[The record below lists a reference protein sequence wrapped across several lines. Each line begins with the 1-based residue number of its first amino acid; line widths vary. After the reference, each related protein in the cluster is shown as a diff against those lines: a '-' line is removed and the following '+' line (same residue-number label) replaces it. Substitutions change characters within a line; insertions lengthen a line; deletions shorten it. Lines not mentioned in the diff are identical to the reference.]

1 MREKEHVVLRRF
13 GVAGLA
19 MGAVVLMAAPAWAHV
34 GITPT
39 SAPKGSD
46 AVLAFT
52 VPDESDT
59 ASTVTVAVFFPT
71 DHPIADALVE
81 PIAGW
86 TAKVEM
92 MHVAKAIKTDSGSV
106 NDAVKSVTWT
116 GGHIVP
122 GDFQQFK
129 VSVGLPSDASS
140 LEFKALQTYSD
151 GTLVSWIEDTPA
163 GGPEPDHPAP
173 VLTLTAA
180 EDATGGT
187 TPTSAGG
194 TGASTPATLPT
205 NVATTS
211 DVNSAKTLSYVAI
224 GVGAVGLILA
234 LGAFA
239 LGRGPRKPAAR

>member
-19 MGAVVLMAAPAWAHV
+19 MGAVFLMAAPAWAHV
-34 GITPT
+34 TIAPS

-52 VPDESDT
+52 VPDESDS
-59 ASTVTVAVFFPT
+59 ASTVKVAIFFPT
-71 DHPIADALVE
+71 DHPIAEALVE

-86 TAKVEM
+86 TAKVDTV
-92 MHVAKAIKTDSGSV
+92 HVAKPIVTDNGSV
-106 NDAVKSVTWT
+106 NEAVKSVTWT

-122 GDFQQFK
+122 GDFQDFK
-129 VSVGLPSDASS
+129 VSVGLPDDASS

-163 GGPEPDHPAP
+163 SGPEPDHPAP

-180 EDATGGT
+180 AAT
-187 TPTSAGG
+187 
-194 TGASTPATLPT
+194 TGSTPAATSTDSTTPATVPT
-205 NVATTS
+205 DVATKS
-211 DVNSAKTLSYVAI
+211 DVNSAKTISYVGI
-224 GVGAVGLILA
+224 GLAAVAFILT
-234 LGAFA
+234 LGAYA

>member
-1 MREKEHVVLRRF
+1 MLRRF

-34 GITPT
+34 TISPT
-39 SAPKGSD
+39 EAPKGSD

-52 VPDESDT
+52 VPDESAT
-59 ASTVTVAVFFPT
+59 ASTTKIEIFFPT
-71 DHPIADALVE
+71 DHPIAEALVE

-86 TAKVEM
+86 TANVTTV
-92 MHVAKAIKTDSGSV
+92 HVAKAIQTDAGSV
-106 NDAVKSVTWT
+106 NEAVKSVTWT

-129 VSVGLPSDASS
+129 VSVGLPDDASS

-151 GTLVSWIEDTPA
+151 GTLVSWIEDPPA
-163 GGPEPDHPAP
+163 PGAAEPDHPAP
-173 VLTLTAA
+173 ILTLTAA
-180 EDATGGT
+180 GDETPAT
-187 TPTSAGG
+187 TPTG
-194 TGASTPATLPT
+194 TGSASTTPATVPS

-211 DVNSAKTLSYVAI
+211 DVDSAKNVSYVAI
-224 GVGAVGLILA
+224 GIGAVGLILA

-239 LGRGPRKPAAR
+239 LGRGPRKPAPR

>member
-1 MREKEHVVLRRF
+1 VLRRF
-13 GVAGLA
+13 GVAGIA
-19 MGAVVLMAAPAWAHV
+19 MGAIVLMAAPAWAHV
-34 GITPT
+34 TISPT

-52 VPDESDT
+52 VPDESDS
-59 ASTVTVAVFFPT
+59 ASTVKIAIFFPT
-71 DHPIADALVE
+71 DHPIAEALVE

-86 TAKVEM
+86 TAKVVM
-92 MHVAKAIKTDSGSV
+92 VHVAKAIQTDDGSV
-106 NDAVKSVTWT
+106 NEAVQSVTWT
-116 GGHIVP
+116 GGHVVP

-129 VSVGLPSDASS
+129 VSVGLPDDAAS

-151 GTLVSWIEDTPA
+151 GTLVSWIEDTVT
-163 GGPEPDHPAP
+163 GQPEPDHPAP
-173 VLTLTAA
+173 VLTLTSGD
-180 EDATGGT
+180 EATGST
-187 TPTSAGG
+187 TP
-194 TGASTPATLPT
+194 ASVSSTTPATVPSD
-205 NVATTS
+205 VATTS

>member
-34 GITPT
+34 SISPT

-46 AVLAFT
+46 AVLGFT
-52 VPDESDT
+52 VPDESDS
-59 ASTVTVAVFFPT
+59 ASTVKVAIFFPT
-71 DHPIADALVE
+71 DHPIAEALVE

-86 TAKVEM
+86 TAKVETV
-92 MHVAKAIKTDSGSV
+92 HVAKAIPTDAGSV
-106 NDAVKSVTWT
+106 NEAVKSVTWT

-122 GDFQQFK
+122 GDFQEFK
-129 VSVGLPSDASS
+129 VSVGLPADASS

-151 GTLVSWIEDTPA
+151 GTLVNWIEDTPA
-163 GGPEPDHPAP
+163 SGPEPDHPAP

-180 EDATGGT
+180 DETGGT
-187 TPTSAGG
+187 TPASTGG
-194 TGASTPATLPT
+194 TASTTPAPLPSD
-205 NVATTS
+205 VATTS
-211 DVNSAKTLSYVAI
+211 DVNSAKTISYVAI
-224 GVGAVGLILA
+224 GIGAVGLILA